1 MLTVQ
6 AKIWTQNRRKQKKEQ
21 VPQKKERIV
30 EKQTRKEGNY

>member
-6 AKIWTQNRRKQKKEQ
+6 AKIWTQNRQKQKKEQ
-21 VPQKKERIV
+21 FPQKKERKV